1 MAFGYYDVV
10 TQCLPTSTSVSNV
23 GNSEGMLKYKEWQ
36 IYRVKELKHR
46 LPLPSVEWT
55 ALARFTLRR
64 EERNLNATV
73 CYSHVYALVLC
84 I

>member
-1 MAFGYYDVV
+1 MSCDQMAFGYYDVV

-46 LPLPSVEWT
+46 LPF
-55 ALARFTLRR
+55 A
-64 EERNLNATV
+64 
-73 CYSHVYALVLC
+73 
-84 I
+84 